1 MIKSLSPY
9 YLTVPFVSAASGDT
23 CTSYTVSIFIWNG
36 LKSAVPVTATIQ
48 LTKDNPTGSTGN
60 DTTVNISK
68 LIKDYITFAPQSNG
82 STDIINGE
90 NNQWVKTSYT
100 YITDT
105 ASDATTP
112 QGVTTN
118 LFSLGYSYG
127 NEGQNVTTVAD
138 VLLTDNE
145 FKVDRNG
152 YFVVPVLLDE
162 ALTTTGRVVSSPD
175 SQINVSISEAA
186 TTTSGELVKY
196 IWVQVDEATTD
207 TSIAV
212 TFEGVVTTLLIN
224 DEAKYAPVDVFFQNK
239 EGALQSFAFRKE
251 RKDSLS
257 ITKETYESDRGQ
269 PGSGFHQFIDFNLQG
284 RSKFTLNTGFIDEE
298 NNTTIKEMLL
308 SERLWLFDGTNFTPL
323 NSTKLSLEY
332 KTQLNQKLINYSID
346 FEYSYNEIN
355 NV

>member
-9 YLTVPFVSAASGDT
+9 YLTVPFASGDT
-23 CTSYTVSIFIWNG
+23 CTSFTVSVFVWNG
-36 LKSAVPVTATIQ
+36 LKSAVPATATIQ

-82 STDIINGE
+82 STAIINGE
-90 NNQWVKTSYT
+90 NNQWVRTSYT

-112 QGVTTN
+112 QGGTTN
-118 LFSLGYSYG
+118 IFSLGYSYG
-127 NEGQNVTTVAD
+127 NEGQNVTSITD
-138 VLLTDNE
+138 SLLITGRE

-152 YFVVPVLLDE
+152 YFVVPVLLSQS
-162 ALTTTGRVVSSPD
+162 LVTTGLVRSSPAG
-175 SQINVSISEAA
+175 QINVVISEAA
-186 TTTSGELVKY
+186 TTTSGEVVQY

-207 TSIAV
+207 TSITV
-212 TFEGVVTTLLIN
+212 TFEGTDIELLIN

-239 EGALQSFAFRKE
+239 EGALQSFVFRKE